1 MTKPDLN
8 LRLLLMINKKNFIF
22 FSIFVLLISCSFD
35 NKTGIWGDSEK
46 ERKKIAL
53 LEQEKKQI
61 IGTEKI
67 YSFENI
73 FTEEI
78 PLKKIINL
86 SEPKRNK
93 SWNTLGLNNQNFLG
107 NIYLPRIDNVF

>member
-46 ERKKIAL
+46 ERKKIFQFFKSPRLKRKL
-53 LEQEKKQI
+53 LKRTKV
-61 IGTEKI
+61 
-67 YSFENI
+67 
-73 FTEEI
+73 
-78 PLKKIINL
+78 INL
-86 SEPKRNK
+86 KEVSRIMNLKAYDK
-93 SWNTLGLNNQNFLG
+93 KTLRYVVK
-107 NIYLPRIDNVF
+107 I